1 MESPNAVAV
10 LVAVV
15 AVAVLG
21 TAFWFAWSRERF
33 AKWYGP
39 TAEQE
44 LWPVRTRRSAEG
56 RPMLDPVGIEATV
69 ERSRRL
75 ALILTGSMLLL
86 LGVAIVSSLLSL
98 RS

>member
-1 MESPNAVAV
+1 
-10 LVAVV
+10 
-15 AVAVLG
+15 
-21 TAFWFAWSRERF
+21 
-33 AKWYGP
+33 
-39 TAEQE
+39 
-44 LWPVRTRRSAEG
+44 
-56 RPMLDPVGIEATV
+56 MLDPVGIEATV